1 MIIDSVREY
10 PESGTSEKV
19 QSGHDPEPR
28 GESRVGKVRRDKEN
42 RYSSQKAPKRVD
54 QRVR

>member
-1 MIIDSVREY
+1 MIIDFVREY
-10 PESGTSEKV
+10 PESGTSGKV